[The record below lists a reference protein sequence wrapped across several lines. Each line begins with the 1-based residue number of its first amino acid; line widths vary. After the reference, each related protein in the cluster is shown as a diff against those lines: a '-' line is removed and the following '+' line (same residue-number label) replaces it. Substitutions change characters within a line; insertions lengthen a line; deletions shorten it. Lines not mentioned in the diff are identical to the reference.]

1 MALTWNWNNKVGEA
15 VFARKMH
22 SGETKE
28 FTTNLYEGNAFLI
41 FIYEWK
47 EDDGTEKC
55 DLQGFFVDKVHMKRC
70 LGIDKKYKN
79 TYGDN
84 IYDKED
90 DRLIKIRF
98 NKAKSSNYKEI
109 IPAFIEAFDNID
121 IEVYTEE

>member
-1 MALTWNWNNKVGEA
+1 MALTWNWDNKVGEA
-15 VFARKMH
+15 IFARKMH

-28 FTTNLYEGNAFLI
+28 FTTNLYEGNAYLV

-47 EDDGTEKC
+47 EDDTEKYN
-55 DLQGFFVDKVHMKRC
+55 LQGFFLDKAHMKRC
-70 LGIDKKYKN
+70 LGIDKRSKDTYGHN
-79 TYGDN
+79 TYATDGN
-84 IYDKED
+84 P
-90 DRLIKIRF
+90 LVKIRF